1 MQQIKDSESL
11 DKCTK
16 PRKIRRSPVSACP
29 HCRQQMLRM
38 LDIVEK
44 AI

>member
-16 PRKIRRSPVSACP
+16 PRISQRSPVSACP
-29 HCRQQMLRM
+29 HCRQQILRM
-38 LDIVEK
+38 LDIDEK